1 MTPQEFVT
9 KWRAV
14 ALKERAAAQEHF
26 LDLCRL
32 VGHPTPAEDDP
43 TGQRFTFEAGANKQ
57 NGQPGWADV
66 WKRGFFAWEYKGKHA
81 DLKKAYDQLL
91 QYRESL
97 VNPPLLIVCDIDTI
111 QVHTNFTNTIKTVIP
126 IGLETLLTPAGMRNL
141 RAIFYDP
148 NHFKAEQTT
157 EGVTRQAAEEFARL
171 ADHLRNQGQ
180 PTEKIAH
187 FSIRLLFCLFAE
199 DIELLPRGLFARL
212 IELGR
217 QRPQSFDQR
226 LRQLFGAMATG
237 GIFGDHDIR
246 HFNGGLFD
254 TDAALPLDGD
264 GLTILHR
271 VAALDWSNIEPS
283 IFGTLFERSLDPD
296 KRSQLGAH
304 YTSKEDI
311 GLIVE
316 PVVMAPLR
324 RAWEALKQ
332 QGSDL
337 AQKRDAAGT
346 PQLRSRYHNEL
357 ERLLTGFMQRLAA
370 LRVLDPACGSGNFL
384 YVALRMLLD
393 LWKEVAVFAGT
404 LGLPLLL
411 PLPGFAPSPEQ
422 LYGIEL
428 NAYAYELAQATV
440 WIGYIQWLHEN
451 GYGVPSEPILKP
463 LHNIQ
468 QMDAILAYDAQGK
481 PVEPE
486 WPVADVIVGNPP
498 FLGDKKMRAELGSQ
512 YVNQIRTLYE
522 ERIPG
527 QSDLVC
533 YWFERARFQIENGK
547 AVRVGL
553 LATQGIRG
561 GANRVVLESI
571 QKTGNIFFAYSDRE
585 WVLDGATVHV
595 SIVGFDNGA
604 ENVIE
609 LNGRPVKA
617 IYANLTSSV
626 DLTQAKLLKENA
638 NLAYIGTQK
647 GGAFDIAD
655 TQAQQMLNA
664 IGNPNG
670 RANSDVIRR
679 WINGLDITRRPRNMW
694 IIDFGTNM
702 AEQDAAM
709 YEAPYEYLKEHVK
722 SVRKETQ
729 SEERTSALWWLHQ
742 RPRPEMRGA
751 LKGLEYFLATPRVA
765 KHRVFVLVEIDVL
778 ADSQVV
784 VIARDDHYFLGVLQ
798 SAIHEQW
805 ARGTGT
811 QLREAESGFR
821 YSQTMTFE
829 TFPFPWP
836 PGQEPTADPRVQAI
850 AQAAKE
856 LVEKRDNWLNPP
868 GADAADLK
876 KRTLTNLYNQR
887 PTWLDLAH
895 KKLDQAVLAAYG
907 WADLLTADGINEEE
921 VLARLLA
928 LNLSRAQAQP
938 AGQPRLLA
946 EENDEEEWLNR
957 NSGS

>member
-43 TGQRFTFEAGANKQ
+43 TGQRFAFEAGANKQ

-283 IFGTLFERSLDPD
+283 IFGTLFERSLDPG

-481 PVEPE
+481 PVEPA
-486 WPVADVIVGNPP
+486 WPAADVIVGNPP
-498 FLGDKKMRAELGSQ
+498 FLGDKKMRAELEDK
-512 YVNQIRTLYE
+512 YVDDLRYLYFG
-522 ERIPG
+522 RVAG
-527 QSDLVC
+527 GADLVT
-533 YWFERARFQIENGK
+533 YWFEKARYLVEVGQIT
-547 AVRVGL
+547 RVGL
-553 LATQGIRG
+553 LATQSIRVG
-561 GANRVVLESI
+561 LNRRVLEGI
-571 QKTGNIFFAYSDRE
+571 KRTGDIFYAYSDRP
-585 WVLDGATVHV
+585 WILDGADVRV
-595 SIVGFDNGA
+595 SIVGFDNGTETRKQLDGMLVNRINPNLSSDTDVTSA
-604 ENVIE
+604 VRLFENQGIVF
-609 LNGRPVKA
+609 
-617 IYANLTSSV
+617 
-626 DLTQAKLLKENA
+626 
-638 NLAYIGTQK
+638 IGTQK
-647 GGAFDIAD
+647 TGSFDINSEEANK
-655 TQAQQMLNA
+655 MLNA
-664 IGNPNG
+664 KGNPNG
-670 RANSDVIRR
+670 RSNSDVVKLWVNATDVTKR
-679 WINGLDITRRPRNMW
+679 LRNMW

-702 AEQDAAM
+702 SVEDASQ
-709 YEAPYEYLKEHVK
+709 YELPFEYVLARVK
-722 SVRKETQ
+722 PSRDVVRRANHREK
-729 SEERTSALWWLHQ
+729 WWLFGET
-742 RPRPEMRGA
+742 RPGMREA
-751 LKGLEYFLATPRVA
+751 IKNISRYIATPRVS
-765 KHRVFVLVEIDVL
+765 KHRIFVWLNAKVIPDSRL
-778 ADSQVV
+778 A
-784 VIARDDHYFLGVLQ
+784 IFARADDYFWGILHSSVHEMWSLANSSWHGVGNDPTYNSL
-798 SAIHEQW
+798 SC
-805 ARGTGT
+805 
-811 QLREAESGFR
+811 
-821 YSQTMTFE
+821 FE

-836 PGQEPTADPRVQAI
+836 PGQESADDPRVQAI
-850 AQAAKE
+850 AQAAKD

-876 KRTLTNLYNQR
+876 KRTLTNLYNQH

-907 WADLLTADGINEEE
+907 WADLLTAEGINEDE

-928 LNLSRAQAQP
+928 LNLSRAQTQP
-938 AGQPRLLA
+938 VGQARLIA
-946 EENDEEEWLNR
+946 DENGEEE
-957 NSGS
+957 

>member
-57 NGQPGWADV
+57 SGQPGWADV

-180 PTEKIAH
+180 PTEQIAH

-283 IFGTLFERSLDPD
+283 IFGTLFERSLDPG

-393 LWKEVAVFAGT
+393 LWKEVAVFAGA

-498 FLGDKKMRAELGSQ
+498 FLGGKKLRAELGDIYINSLF
-512 YVNQIRTLYE
+512 NLYNNRVRRE
-522 ERIPG
+522 A
-527 QSDLVC
+527 DLVC
-533 YWFERARFQIENGK
+533 YWLERGRSLIEFGK
-547 AVRVGL
+547 VQRVGFIS
-553 LATQGIRG
+553 TNSIRG
-561 GANRVVLESI
+561 GANRETVTRI
-571 QKTGNIFFAYSDRE
+571 GQTGNIFMAWGDRPWILNGASVRVSIIGFDTGLE
-585 WVLDGATVHV
+585 QTHTLDGIEV
-595 SIVGFDNGA
+595 SDINSD
-604 ENVIE
+604 
-609 LNGRPVKA
+609 
-617 IYANLTSSV
+617 LTSSG
-626 DLTQAKLLKENA
+626 DLTLAKILAENQ
-638 NLAYIGTQK
+638 NIVFMGDTK
-647 GGAFDIAD
+647 GGAFDIPNELA
-655 TQAQQMLNA
+655 TQMLSA
-664 IGNPNG
+664 GGNPNG
-670 RANSDVIRR
+670 RPNSDVVLP
-679 WINGLDITRRPRNMW
+679 WVNGLDVVRRPRYMW
-694 IIDFGTNM
+694 IIDFGTTM
-702 AEQDAAM
+702 
-709 YEAPYEYLKEHVK
+709 
-722 SVRKETQ
+722 
-729 SEERTSALWWLHQ
+729 SEEEAALYELPFEYIKINVLPKRMESKREAYRERWWIHMES
-742 RPRPEMRGA
+742 RPGLRRAIGKLNRYISTPAVARHRIFVWLTHPTLPDHALFVFARQDDYFFGA
-751 LKGLEYFLATPRVA
+751 LHSIVHELWSLRMCTW
-765 KHRVFVLVEIDVL
+765 
-778 ADSQVV
+778 
-784 VIARDDHYFLGVLQ
+784 LGV
-798 SAIHEQW
+798 
-805 ARGTGT
+805 GNDP
-811 QLREAESGFR
+811 R
-821 YSQTMTFE
+821 YTPTTTFE

-856 LVEKRDNWLNPP
+856 LVEKRENWLNPP
-868 GADAADLK
+868 GAGAADLK

-907 WADLLTADGINEEE
+907 WADLLTAEGINEDE

-928 LNLSRAQAQP
+928 LNLSRAQTQP
-938 AGQPRLLA
+938 VGQPRLIA
-946 EENDEEEWLNR
+946 EENDEEE
-957 NSGS
+957 

>member
-180 PTEKIAH
+180 PTEQIAH

-283 IFGTLFERSLDPD
+283 IFGTLFERSLDPG

-481 PVEPE
+481 PVEPG
-486 WPVADVIVGNPP
+486 WPAADVIVGNPP
-498 FLGDKKMRAELGSQ
+498 FLGDKKMRAELGDEYVNNLRKFYEGRLPGVSDLVIYWLEKARELIANGKTKRVGFLSTNSLRQ
-512 YVNQIRTLYE
+512 QGNRFVLERIKQSGEIFMAWSDRSWILDGADVRVSMVGFDDGTEKQKFLDGKPVNQINA
-522 ERIPG
+522 
-527 QSDLVC
+527 DL
-533 YWFERARFQIENGK
+533 
-547 AVRVGL
+547 
-553 LATQGIRG
+553 T
-561 GANRVVLESI
+561 S
-571 QKTGNIFFAYSDRE
+571 
-585 WVLDGATVHV
+585 TV
-595 SIVGFDNGA
+595 DTT
-604 ENVIE
+604 
-609 LNGRPVKA
+609 KA
-617 IYANLTSSV
+617 IILP
-626 DLTQAKLLKENA
+626 ENA
-638 NLAYIGTQK
+638 GLCFLGMMKAGP
-647 GGAFDIAD
+647 FDID
-655 TQAQQMLNA
+655 GETAQKFLSA
-664 IGNPNG
+664 PINPNG
-670 RANSDVIRR
+670 RPNSDVVKRR
-679 WINGLDITRRPRNMW
+679 LVGQNITGRPGDTW
-694 IIDFGTNM
+694 IIDFGVNM
-702 AEQDAAM
+702 
-709 YEAPYEYLKEHVK
+709 
-722 SVRKETQ
+722 
-729 SEERTSALWWLHQ
+729 SEEEAASYEMPFEYVKKYVKPVRETNRRERTRQRWWHYGEVRPGLRKAMTSLQ
-742 RPRPEMRGA
+742 RCIVTPE
-751 LKGLEYFLATPRVA
+751 VA
-765 KHRVFVLVEIDVL
+765 KYRNFVWMNTDVIPDHTL
-778 ADSQVV
+778 H
-784 VIARDDHYFLGVLQ
+784 VITREDDYMFGIVQ
-798 SAIHEQW
+798 SHIHETWSIIQG
-805 ARGTGT
+805 ARMGVGNDP
-811 QLREAESGFR
+811 R
-821 YSQTMTFE
+821 YSSSRTFG

-938 AGQPRLLA
+938 TGQVRLLA
-946 EENDEEEWLNR
+946 DDNDEEE
-957 NSGS
+957 